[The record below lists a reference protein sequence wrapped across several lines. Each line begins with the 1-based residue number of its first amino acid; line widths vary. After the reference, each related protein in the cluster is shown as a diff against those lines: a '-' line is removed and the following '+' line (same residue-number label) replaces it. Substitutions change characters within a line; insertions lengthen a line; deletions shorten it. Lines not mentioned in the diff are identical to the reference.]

1 MRGGDDAKPAA
12 EENNVASDG
21 TLNDSQ
27 EDSETAGSESNTKR
41 LNEKADEPEAAA
53 TSSGS
58 DKESASKSSNAAAK
72 DSSIDNKCNSGP
84 AATTLAPEQDHT
96 TEALAKPS
104 NVEVDDTKTATEATT
119 ETKDSNQPLT
129 TAEEASKPSSAT
141 AKPASVADPDKH
153 KPHKNHCEATDD
165 GPLKSFWRSM
175 RLAIKSGNDPSTVAS
190 ASTARTNANREHE
203 LQLFANRY
211 ALDLERASN
220 RRRTRPR
227 RAVWVLAIIGRGF
240 GRKICWRL
248 CIRIPMDGIDSLSEL
263 MVHGKCREWQ
273 LYQPEHERSLHA
285 IH

>member
-1 MRGGDDAKPAA
+1 MQFR
-12 EENNVASDG
+12 
-21 TLNDSQ
+21 TCCYY
-27 EDSETAGSESNTKR
+27 
-41 LNEKADEPEAAA
+41 
-53 TSSGS
+53 SGS
-58 DKESASKSSNAAAK
+58 RARSSYR
-72 DSSIDNKCNSGP
+72 SISWTIQCRSGWYKNSNRSNNRNQRFQSTVDNSRRSIQTIIGNGKTSISG
-84 AATTLAPEQDHT
+84 
-96 TEALAKPS
+96 
-104 NVEVDDTKTATEATT
+104 
-119 ETKDSNQPLT
+119 
-129 TAEEASKPSSAT
+129 
-141 AKPASVADPDKH
+141 PDKH

-190 ASTARTNANREHE
+190 ASTAKTNANREHE

-263 MVHGKCREWQ
+263 LVHGKCREWQ